1 MSDAFTSDTYD
12 ALCKEAEDYLSR
24 GLAEQARELLL
35 KAISLIGTRPKA
47 RSLLADCCMSLGLW
61 SEARAQLET
70 LTTLD
75 VGSSSHHFRLG
86 QVMEEMGEYALARD
100 NYSVV
105 LEHEPDNHAAA
116 VALNRL
122 KDRPDSAEPEEIAEE
137 EAGQPEEAV
146 RRAGDMQVYPDD
158 ESEEGVFASASEDD
172 VEKLLKDIGV
182 APAEAEGEEGTDVAE
197 LLSSMGIDLGDS
209 SKKKQQQ
216 TRDISEILGGEGAR
230 QAEAGEEETADAE
243 APGAEEPQQAEETQE
258 GPSLDAIFGGPPKEP
273 EEPQAAAEDEEEEE
287 GETSLEAIFGGAE
300 EEAQE
305 EESPAEEEAGEEPV
319 AEEEME
325 KEEPPAEEEPAEEK
339 EGPSLAAIFGGAPAP
354 GKEEAEGEKA
364 PEEERAEAQE
374 PPEEAVAEEQAEEE
388 PVAEEEME
396 KEEPP
401 EEEEPAE
408 EKEGPSLAA
417 IFGGA
422 PAPGKE
428 EDEGEKAPE
437 EEGAE
442 AQEPPEEAVAEEQA
456 EEEAVAEEPAA
467 EEEMEKEEPPA
478 EEAPEDV
485 EPGEEPA
492 GEKTGP
498 SLASIFGGAGTEA
511 GEEEPEEA
519 AEEEAGAEERKAGPS
534 LSSIFGGGP
543 EKKEE
548 AEEEPVGE
556 ETPAEEL
563 PEEAEEKAEEPSA
576 EEAPRPEEE
585 PAEEE
590 APAGRKAG
598 IVCHRPAPESV
609 AVVYLEDVEVVVTT
623 GILAAADGSLEASE
637 EDGTTLLRGSGRAWI
652 GDGAAV
658 PVSLSVSDGLRVRPG
673 RLALRQS
680 SVELEEADGN
690 GLAGVGGEGSLAL
703 LAGGRFR
710 WLSCTGGDGCLRIS
724 GESMVAVEGDV
735 KLEPAEDAGEG
746 FLLASGEGRVLISC

>member
-325 KEEPPAEEEPAEEK
+325 KEEPPA
-339 EGPSLAAIFGGAPAP
+339 
-354 GKEEAEGEKA
+354 
-364 PEEERAEAQE
+364 
-374 PPEEAVAEEQAEEE
+374 
-388 PVAEEEME
+388 
-396 KEEPP
+396 
-401 EEEEPAE
+401 EEEPAE